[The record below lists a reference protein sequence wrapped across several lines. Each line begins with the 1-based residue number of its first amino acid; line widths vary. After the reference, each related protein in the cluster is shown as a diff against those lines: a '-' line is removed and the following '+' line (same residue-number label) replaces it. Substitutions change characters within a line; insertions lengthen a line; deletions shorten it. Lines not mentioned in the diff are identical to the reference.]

1 MGLRLREGFIQE
13 HQASTSAFNSL
24 GTKAM
29 MACSMNVHENVVG
42 FDEACKA
49 GFLCLC
55 FGITN

>member
-1 MGLRLREGFIQE
+1 MGLREGFKNIKRAQV
-13 HQASTSAFNSL
+13 HSL
-24 GTKAM
+24 GTKVM